1 MPEKPA
7 AKFSAHYISGTHWDR
22 EWYRPFQEFR
32 VLLVELID
40 GLLDLMEAD
49 QEFRFFHLDSQ
60 TCLLGDYVEV
70 RPENRERLAALM
82 REGRILVGPWFTM
95 PDLFC
100 PGDEALVRNL
110 LMGRRICGEW
120 GVEPMPVAYTCDM
133 FGHPSQMPQIYRGF
147 DLLDC
152 VLGRGTNEHTTP
164 AFFRWQAPDGSSVF
178 CFKLQDSAGYASFV
192 GVRGF
197 LEAPEA
203 AQDLEA
209 EEKAKDWLKKRITG
223 EIQRS
228 NAPVLCL
235 IDALDHMLPAKD
247 AARALKLAH
256 EACPEAVPVH
266 SALPAFF
273 AEARKKAGDVPTR
286 RGELREPSKVLN
298 GYNWLIPNC
307 VSSRARM
314 KQANDTCQ
322 TLLEKWAEP
331 LAAIAN
337 LEGAG
342 VPERYLRIAWEYVLA
357 SHAHD
362 SICGCSIDQ
371 VHRDMMHRFDQ
382 ARIVAKQLR
391 AKSLGFLTAGCRDL
405 AQADDEFT
413 VTIVNP
419 VPVRRRE
426 VVTFDV
432 RLPQGFPTL
441 FSEGF
446 RGGQDILAFTLEDEG
461 GRDVPYQRLSIVPK
475 ERERSAYA
483 RHAFSA
489 DMGFS
494 RYTVAAELDLPA
506 LGFTSI
512 RVKPSQ
518 VPVRRMETLRTG
530 PTTAENEHL
539 AVEVSPN
546 GTLRLTDKATGEVYS
561 DLLTFEDRSEL
572 GDGWFHSHTETDEVA
587 LSSASGAQVSVV
599 HDGLEIVTFRIAVK
613 LNVPKR
619 LDWRTERRSEERVD
633 LHITSLVSLRRG
645 ARTVEV
651 ETRVDNNAEDHRL
664 RLLLPTDTRDAKR
677 YLAHHPYD
685 LVERSIELDRETA
698 TWQEVEIPEK
708 PFLGLQAVGAGRRGL
723 AFLSAGGLHE
733 GGVQDDAR
741 RTMLVTLLRSFRRTV
756 ATSGEPDGLEQGRIT
771 YRTMLMPFAG
781 TLPRVEALNI
791 LAALQAGLITRQTG
805 KCSSGYPD
813 MAGEAAPVQGY
824 VECKR
829 GELVVSAIKPT
840 ESGGGLVVRLWN
852 PTGRAATETLRFWR
866 PVKGAKRLKL
876 SEEPVQAAEPSID
889 GQTVTVEAGPHEIV
903 TIGVVC

>member
-70 RPENRERLAALM
+70 RPENRQRLAALM
-82 REGRILVGPWFTM
+82 HEGRILVGPWFTM

-120 GVEPMPVAYTCDM
+120 GVAPMPVAYTCDM
-133 FGHPSQMPQIYRGF
+133 FGHPSQMPQIYSGF

-164 AFFRWQAPDGSSVF
+164 AFFRWEAPDGSSVF

-633 LHITSLVSLRRG
+633 LHITSFVSLRRG

-664 RLLLPTDTRDAKR
+664 RLLLPTDTRDAKT

-685 LVERSIELDRETA
+685 FVERSIELDRETA
-698 TWQEVEIPEK
+698 TWQEVEITEK

-756 ATSGEPDGLEQGRIT
+756 ATTGEPDGLEQGRIT

-781 TLPRVEALNI
+781 TLPRVEALNAV
-791 LAALQAGLITRQTG
+791 AALQAGLITRQTG
-805 KCSSGYPD
+805 KCSSGYPA
-813 MAGEAAPVQGY
+813 MAGEAAPVQSY
-824 VECKR
+824 VECRR
-829 GELVVSAIKPT
+829 GELVVSAIKPA
-840 ESGGGLVVRLWN
+840 EAGGGLVVRLWN
-852 PTGRAATETLRFWR
+852 PTGRATTETLWFWR
-866 PVKGAKRLKL
+866 PVKGVKRLKL
-876 SEEPVQAAEPSID
+876 SEEPAQAVEPSID
-889 GQTVTVEAGPHEIV
+889 GQTVSVEAGPHEIV